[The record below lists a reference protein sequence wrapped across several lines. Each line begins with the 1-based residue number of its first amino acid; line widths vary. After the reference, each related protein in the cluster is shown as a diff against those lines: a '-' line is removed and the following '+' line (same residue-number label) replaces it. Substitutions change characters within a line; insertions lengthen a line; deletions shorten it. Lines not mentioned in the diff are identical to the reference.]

1 MLIQVGDGLLE
12 PFEDLAFWQHGECLH
27 EAQEVSETG
36 TLFPELSQ
44 LLGGNVGVDSAVK
57 MEEAARDL

>member
-1 MLIQVGDGLLE
+1 MFIQVGDGRLE
-12 PFEDLAFWQHGECLH
+12 SLEHLACRQHGECLH